1 VSFPSSFPVGLN
13 VEWMQADSAPRNNP
27 YLKNWLL
34 DTGSLTERV
43 QSLCHQFSLV
53 VLGQAATALHQSE
66 QALLSKGRYNTLSTQ
81 PSNQSA
87 SEPSIQPSRPFQVR
101 EVLLCGNTL
110 PWVFARSVIPQR
122 LVDAELA
129 NLGSEPLGKRLFN
142 DARFIRSEFE
152 LCQLPATALGFERNQ
167 QLWGRRSLFTLGED
181 SMIVAEVF
189 LPDAPVYYSRYDNG
203 TES

>member
-1 VSFPSSFPVGLN
+1 MSFPSSFPVGLN

-43 QSLCHQFSLV
+43 QSLCHQFSLN
-53 VLGQAATALHQSE
+53 VLGQAETALHANEQS
-66 QALLSKGRYNTLSTQ
+66 LLSNSLTHQTSQ
-81 PSNQSA
+81 A
-87 SEPSIQPSRPFQVR
+87 FQVR

-122 LVDAELA
+122 LVEAELA

-142 DARFIRSEFE
+142 DARFLRSEFE
-152 LCQLPATALGFERNQ
+152 LCCLPAIALGFERDQ

-203 TES
+203 TDS